1 MTAFEMTKETLA
13 DNAQVA
19 LCKIVDTKFTLDEMP
34 FSTVGLTRDGLEHAQ
49 LLCHGLA
56 KASGWW
62 KEFETMPEEFKGLWI
77 GTKVALIQSE
87 ASEALEGFRKGLMDD
102 HLKHRK
108 MAEVELAD
116 ILIRTLD
123 LAGGLGLDVA
133 GAVIE
138 KLAYNQQRADH
149 KPENRAAE
157 GGKKF

>member
-1 MTAFEMTKETLA
+1 MNRANATDTTNRAAGELDALLAKLDPDSRLVEAETY
-13 DNAQVA
+13 QVH
-19 LCKIVDTKFTLDEMP
+19 
-34 FSTVGLTRDGLEHAQ
+34 VGIFDAMQ
-49 LLCHGLA
+49 LCHFLA
-56 KASGWW
+56 ANSGWW
-62 KEFETMPEEFKGLWI
+62 KEFNEMPEQFKRLWI

-116 ILIRTLD
+116 VLIRTLD

-133 GAVIE
+133 GAMIE

-149 KPENRAAE
+149 KLENRAAE
-157 GGKKF
+157 GGKVF